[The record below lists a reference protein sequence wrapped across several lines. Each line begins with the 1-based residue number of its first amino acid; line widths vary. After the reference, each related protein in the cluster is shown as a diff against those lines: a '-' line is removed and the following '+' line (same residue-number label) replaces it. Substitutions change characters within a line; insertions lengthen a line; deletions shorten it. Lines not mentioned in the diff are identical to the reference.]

1 MAETVEVPPGFH
13 LFDPDGAL
21 PDFRSSRVAAF
32 VAHWRSLRPDAGL
45 RSGRA
50 LPARADFDPSA
61 IRPLLPHLMILD
73 LAGDPPRPRYRLV
86 GTAVAEIAKFD
97 FTGEFADGLD
107 FQEAE
112 EFDYGGAY
120 RAVAAARQP
129 GLGHSAMLAGGTAAR
144 WIEFAI
150 CPLADDGV
158 TVNQFLALEDYE
170 SLDLL
175 ARDALLPVTRR

>member
-1 MAETVEVPPGFH
+1 MTGTAEVPAGFQ

-21 PDFRSSRVAAF
+21 PEFRSARVADF
-32 VAHWRSLRPDAGL
+32 VAHWRTLRRGT
-45 RSGRA
+45 A

-61 IRPLLPHLMILD
+61 IRALLPHLMIVEMV
-73 LAGDPPRPRYRLV
+73 GTPPRPRYRLV
-86 GTAVAEIAKFD
+86 GTAVAEIAKLD
-97 FTGEFADGLD
+97 FTGEYADGLD

-112 EFDYGGAY
+112 EFDYGAAY

-129 GLGHSAMLAGGTAAR
+129 GLGHSAMLAGGTVPR

-170 SLDLL
+170 PLDLL
-175 ARDALLPVTRR
+175 ARDALLPVTKR